1 MPRNALPGFTLSE
14 LLISLAILAVIAAF
28 TVPKILLVQQ
38 GQQFNAVAKEDVA
51 AISAAFQQLRM
62 NGTLSSSTSWADV
75 TPYIN
80 FAQYDT
86 SSGNSVDAQQTQTT
100 YACTGTR
107 YCLRMHNGSIIIYR
121 RNISFGGTNTTNALH
136 VHIDPDG
143 RVTDGTTDGPG
154 KSAAI
159 FFYYNGRVADEG
171 GIDAN
176 TQNNSGT
183 YNPGAASVPPWLS
196 W

>member
-1 MPRNALPGFTLSE
+1 MLRPRQPGFTLSE
-14 LLISLAILAVIAAF
+14 LLIALSLLGIIAAF
-28 TVPKILLVQQ
+28 TIPKILIAQQ
-38 GQQFNAVAKEDVA
+38 NAQFNAIAKEDVA
-51 AISAAFQQLRM
+51 ALSAAFQQLRASG
-62 NGTLSSSTSWADV
+62 NLNASTSWADV
-75 TPYIN
+75 TPFIN
-80 FAQYDT
+80 YAQYDT
-86 SSGNSVDAQQTQTT
+86 ASGYTIDAQYNQTT

-107 YCLRMHNGSIIIYR
+107 YCLRMHNGSIIMYR

-143 RVTDGTTDGPG
+143 KVTDGTTNGPG
-154 KSAAI
+154 KASAI

-176 TQNNSGT
+176 TQNNSTT
-183 YNPGAASVPPWLS
+183 YNPDASAVPPWFS